1 MKKKIVMMLLLAV
14 GGGTASL
21 TVARSWLDGQA
32 NARLAAIEAQATD
45 VRFDTIVVAAEP
57 LRFGATLSTENL
69 KTIPWPSGE
78 LPPGAFS
85 DVDALLAAGPRR
97 VLAPLE
103 VSEPILPAKV
113 TGAGEGA
120 ALSRL
125 ISEGQRAVSVRVDD
139 VAGVAGFLLPGDRV
153 DVVLT
158 RDAGGTSKGEVILQG
173 VKVLTIDQ
181 SADERAEGPQV
192 ARAVTVEVDPVGA
205 QKIALARVVG
215 SLSLTLRPA
224 GDVSPAS
231 VPSITAADLAPGGA
245 PAAVPEPADAVEEE
259 KPVASAP
266 PPPPPPPVAVVPQQ
280 DPGTTV
286 WVSRALARTSYQV
299 PSRET
304 AEPLPAVAPAP
315 VPAPARLI
323 PPAPQAHLA
332 AASEIAE
339 ATDVEGLVE

>member
-1 MKKKIVMMLLLAV
+1 MKKKILMMLLLAI
-14 GGGTASL
+14 GGGMASL
-21 TVARSWLDGQA
+21 MVARSWLDGQA
-32 NARLAAIEAQATD
+32 NARLAAIEAQAPD

-85 DVDALLAAGPRR
+85 DVEALLAAGPRR

-103 VSEPILPAKV
+103 VSEPVLPAKV

-125 ISEGQRAVSVRVDD
+125 IGVGQRAVSVRVDD

-224 GDVSPAS
+224 GDDTTAS
-231 VPSITAADLAPGGA
+231 VPSITTADLAPGGGPVKA
-245 PAAVPEPADAVEEE
+245 PEPEEPETE
-259 KPVASAP
+259 KPVAAAP
-266 PPPPPPPVAVVPQQ
+266 PLPPPVATVPQQ

-304 AEPLPAVAPAP
+304 AEPVPAAVPAPA
-315 VPAPARLI
+315 PAPARLI

-339 ATDVEGLVE
+339 ATDAEGRVE